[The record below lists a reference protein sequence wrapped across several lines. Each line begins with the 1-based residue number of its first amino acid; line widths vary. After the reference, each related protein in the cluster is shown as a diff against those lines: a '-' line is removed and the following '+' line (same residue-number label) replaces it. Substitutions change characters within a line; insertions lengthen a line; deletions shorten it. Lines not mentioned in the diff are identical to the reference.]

1 LYLCSGFQKKATMD
15 TNLNPFVIMGDIPS
29 EFFCNREKE
38 TTRLVREITGRG
50 TDMLLLSQRRLGKT
64 ALIAHCFEQEP
75 IRDNFYTF
83 YFDILHTSSFQ
94 EFVYEFGKEVF
105 ERLMPLG
112 QKVIATLVQTIKS
125 INHKFG
131 IDPLTG
137 FPTYAVELGGITAPE
152 YTLSEIL
159 ECLEHADKPCVIAI
173 DEFQR
178 IARYPEK
185 NIEALLRGKIQHLRN
200 TRFIYAGSE
209 RHILAEM
216 FSSPKRPFY
225 NSTVSL
231 ALEPIDRDKYTEFA
245 ARLFVQFGK
254 QIEEST
260 VEALYAFFN
269 GNTFC
274 MQKTLH
280 YAYEAT
286 PDGQTCTM
294 EIINHSL
301 NEILADNEHA
311 YRENL
316 SRIPS
321 KQKAV
326 LYAIAIDGVAQQV
339 TGMDFITRHSLGSA
353 SSIQA
358 AIRVLL
364 DNDWIT
370 MREKQYSV
378 SDQFFSVWLKRL
390 SGIPAMI

>member
-1 LYLCSGFQKKATMD
+1 MD
-15 TNLNPFVIMGDIPS
+15 TTLNPFVIMGKIPDQ
-29 EFFCNREKE
+29 FFCDREKE
-38 TTRLVREITGRG
+38 TVRLTQEIAGRS
-50 TDMLLLSQRRLGKT
+50 TDILLLSQRRLGKT
-64 ALIAHCFEQEP
+64 ALISHSFDQKP
-75 IRDNFYTF
+75 IKDSFYTF
-83 YFDILHTSSFQ
+83 YFDILHTSAFQ

-105 ERLMPLG
+105 EELMPLG
-112 QKVIATLVQTIKS
+112 QKVIASLVQTIKS

-131 IDPLTG
+131 IDPITG
-137 FPTYAVELGGITAPE
+137 MPTYAVELGNITAPE

-159 ECLEHADKPCVIAI
+159 ECLERADKPCIIAI

-225 NSTVSL
+225 NSTVSIH
-231 ALEPIDRDKYTEFA
+231 LEKIELEKYIAFA
-245 ARLFVQFGK
+245 TSLFVQFGK
-254 QIEEST
+254 QIEAPT
-260 VEALYAFFN
+260 VESLYHFFD

-274 MQKTLH
+274 LQKTLH
-280 YAYEAT
+280 YAFAAT
-286 PDGQTCTM
+286 PSRQTCTLN
-294 EIINHSL
+294 IINQSL
-301 NEILADNEHA
+301 NEILSDNEHA

-316 SRIPS
+316 SRMPS

-326 LYAIAIDGVAQQV
+326 LYAIAIDGVARQV
-339 TGMDFITRHSLGSA
+339 TSMDFITRHSLGSA

-364 DNDWIT
+364 ENDWIT
-370 MREKQYSV
+370 IHEKEYRV
-378 SDQFFSVWLKRL
+378 SDLFFSVWLKRL
-390 SGIPAMI
+390 SGVPVMIQ

>member
-1 LYLCSGFQKKATMD
+1 MD
-15 TNLNPFVIMGDIPS
+15 TNLNPFVIMGNIPS
-29 EFFCNREKE
+29 EFFCDREKE
-38 TTRLVREITGRG
+38 NARLTQEIAGRG
-50 TDMLLLSQRRLGKT
+50 TDILLLSQRRLGKT
-64 ALIAHCFEQEP
+64 ALISHCFEQKQ
-75 IRDNFYTF
+75 IKDHFYTF

-112 QKVIATLVQTIKS
+112 QKMITSLVQTIKS

-131 IDPLTG
+131 IDPVTG
-137 FPTYAVELGGITAPE
+137 MPTYTLELGNITSPE
-152 YTLSEIL
+152 YTLNEIL
-159 ECLEHADKPCVIAI
+159 ACLEHADKPCIIAI

-225 NSTVSL
+225 NSTITLS
-231 ALEPIDRDKYTEFA
+231 LEPIVLDKYTEFVM
-245 ARLFVQFGK
+245 RLYGKYGK
-254 QIEEST
+254 QIETST
-260 VEALYAFFN
+260 VEALYAFFK

-280 YAYEAT
+280 YAFAAT
-286 PDGQTCTM
+286 PKGHTCSM
-294 EIINHSL
+294 DIINQAL

-326 LYAIAIDGVAQQV
+326 LYAIAIDDVAQQV
-339 TGMDFITRHSLGSA
+339 TGVDFITRHSLGSA
-353 SSIQA
+353 SSVQA

-370 MREKQYSV
+370 SREKEYMV
-378 SDQFFSVWLKRL
+378 SDLFFSVWLRRL
-390 SGIPAMI
+390 SGFPAMI

>member
-1 LYLCSGFQKKATMD
+1 MD
-15 TNLNPFVIMGDIPS
+15 TNLNPFVIMGKIPS
-29 EFFCNREKE
+29 EFFCDREKE
-38 TTRLVREITGRG
+38 TVRLTREIAGRS

-64 ALIAHCFEQEP
+64 ALISHCFEQEP
-75 IRDNFYTF
+75 IKDNFYTF

-112 QKVIATLVQTIKS
+112 QKVVASLVQTIKS
-125 INHKFG
+125 INHKFS
-131 IDPLTG
+131 IDPMTG
-137 FPTYAVELGGITAPE
+137 LPTYALELGNITEPE

-159 ECLEHADKPCVIAI
+159 ACLEQADKPCIIAI

-178 IARYPEK
+178 VARYPEK
-185 NIEALLRGKIQHLRN
+185 NIEALLRGKIQHMRN

-231 ALEPIDRDKYTEFA
+231 SLEPIEMEKYSEFA
-245 ARLFVQFGK
+245 TRLFSQYNK
-254 QIEEST
+254 NIEAST
-260 VEALYAFFN
+260 VEALYVFFR

-280 YAYEAT
+280 YAFDAT
-286 PDGQTCTM
+286 LNGETCTM
-294 EIINHSL
+294 NIINQSL
-301 NEILADNEHA
+301 NDILADNEHA

-326 LYAIAIDGVAQQV
+326 LYAIANDGVAQQV

-364 DNDWIT
+364 ENEWIT
-370 MREKQYSV
+370 MREKQYTV
-378 SDQFFSVWLKRL
+378 SDQFFSIWLKRL
-390 SGIPAMI
+390 SGVPAFII

>member
-1 LYLCSGFQKKATMD
+1 MKSIVMD

-29 EFFCNREKE
+29 EFFCDREKE
-38 TTRLVREITGRG
+38 TARLTQEIAGRG

-64 ALIAHCFEQEP
+64 ALVSHCFNQSP
-75 IRDNFYTF
+75 IKENFYTF

-112 QKVIATLVQTIKS
+112 QKVMVSLLQTIKS
-125 INHKFG
+125 INHKFSV
-131 IDPLTG
+131 DPLNG
-137 FPTYAVELGGITAPE
+137 MPIYSLELGNISSPE

-209 RHILAEM
+209 RHVLAEM

-225 NSTVSL
+225 NSTLSL
-231 ALEPIDRDKYTEFA
+231 SLEPIALDRYTEFA
-245 ARLFVQFGK
+245 TRLFEQFGK
-254 QIEEST
+254 HIERPT
-260 VEALYAFFN
+260 FEALYRYFA

-274 MQKTLH
+274 IQKTLH
-280 YAYEAT
+280 YAYNAT
-286 PDGQTCTM
+286 HVGKTCTLD
-294 EIINHSL
+294 IINQSL
-301 NEILADNEHA
+301 NEILADNEHT

-378 SDQFFSVWLKRL
+378 SDLFFAVWLKRL
-390 SGIPAMI
+390 SGTPAYVE

>member
-1 LYLCSGFQKKATMD
+1 MD
-15 TNLNPFVIMGDIPS
+15 TNLNPFVIMGKIPS
-29 EFFCNREKE
+29 EFFCDREKE
-38 TTRLVREITGRG
+38 TVRLTREIAGRS

-64 ALIAHCFEQEP
+64 ALISHCFEQEP
-75 IRDNFYTF
+75 IKDNFYTF

-112 QKVIATLVQTIKS
+112 QKVVASLVQTIKS
-125 INHKFG
+125 INHKFS
-131 IDPLTG
+131 IDPMTG
-137 FPTYAVELGGITAPE
+137 LPTYALELGNITEPE

-159 ECLEHADKPCVIAI
+159 ACLEQADKPCIIAI

-178 IARYPEK
+178 VARYPEK
-185 NIEALLRGKIQHLRN
+185 NIEALLRGKIQHMRN

-231 ALEPIDRDKYTEFA
+231 SLEPIEMEKYSEFA
-245 ARLFVQFGK
+245 TRLFSQYNK
-254 QIEEST
+254 NIEAST
-260 VEALYAFFN
+260 VEALYVFFR

-280 YAYEAT
+280 YAFDAT
-286 PDGQTCTM
+286 LYGETCTM
-294 EIINHSL
+294 NIINQSL
-301 NEILADNEHA
+301 NDILADNEHA

-326 LYAIAIDGVAQQV
+326 LYAIANDGVAQQV

-364 DNDWIT
+364 ENDWIT
-370 MREKQYSV
+370 MREKQYTV
-378 SDQFFSVWLKRL
+378 SDQFFSIWLKRL
-390 SGIPAMI
+390 SGVPAFII

>member
-1 LYLCSGFQKKATMD
+1 MD
-15 TNLNPFVIMGDIPS
+15 TNLNPFVIMGDIPA
-29 EFFCNREKE
+29 EFFCDREKE
-38 TTRLVREITGRG
+38 TARLTREIVGRG

-64 ALIAHCFEQEP
+64 ALISHCFNQSP
-75 IRDNFYTF
+75 IKENFYTF

-112 QKVIATLVQTIKS
+112 QKVIASLLQTIKS
-125 INHKFG
+125 INHKFSF
-131 IDPLTG
+131 DPLSG
-137 FPTYAVELGGITAPE
+137 MPIYSLELGNITSPE

-185 NIEALLRGKIQHLRN
+185 NIEALLRGKIQHLHN

-209 RHILAEM
+209 RHVLAEM

-225 NSTVSL
+225 NSTLSL
-231 ALEPIDRDKYTEFA
+231 TLEPIDPDKYTEFA
-245 ARLFVQFGK
+245 TRLFEQFGK
-254 QIEEST
+254 HIESST
-260 VEALYAFFN
+260 FEALYRYFS

-274 MQKTLH
+274 IQKTLH
-280 YAYEAT
+280 YAYDTT
-286 PDGQTCTM
+286 PIGKTCTLDN
-294 EIINHSL
+294 INQSL
-301 NEILADNEHA
+301 NEILADNEHT

-378 SDQFFSVWLKRL
+378 SDLFFAVWLKRL
-390 SGIPAMI
+390 SGVPAYIE

>member
-1 LYLCSGFQKKATMD
+1 MD
-15 TNLNPFVIMGDIPS
+15 TNLNPFVIMGKIPS
-29 EFFCNREKE
+29 EFFCDREKE
-38 TTRLVREITGRG
+38 TVRLTREIAGRS

-64 ALIAHCFEQEP
+64 ALISHCFEQEP
-75 IRDNFYTF
+75 IKDNFYTF

-112 QKVIATLVQTIKS
+112 QKVVASLVQTIKS
-125 INHKFG
+125 INHKFS
-131 IDPLTG
+131 IDPMTG
-137 FPTYAVELGGITAPE
+137 LPTYALELGNITEPE

-159 ECLEHADKPCVIAI
+159 ACLEQADKPCIIAI

-178 IARYPEK
+178 VARYPEK
-185 NIEALLRGKIQHLRN
+185 NIEALLRGKIQHMRN

-231 ALEPIDRDKYTEFA
+231 SLEPIEMEKYSEFA
-245 ARLFVQFGK
+245 TRLFSQYNK
-254 QIEEST
+254 NIEAST
-260 VEALYAFFN
+260 VEALYVFFR

-280 YAYEAT
+280 YAFDAT
-286 PDGQTCTM
+286 LNGETCTM
-294 EIINHSL
+294 NIINQSL
-301 NEILADNEHA
+301 NDILADNEHA

-326 LYAIAIDGVAQQV
+326 LYAIANDGVAQQV

-364 DNDWIT
+364 ENDWIT
-370 MREKQYSV
+370 MREKQYTV
-378 SDQFFSVWLKRL
+378 SDQFFSIWLKRL
-390 SGIPAMI
+390 SGVPAFII